1 MVFANVI
8 VAPNPFKE
16 QLRIANYES
25 RGEMAYEL
33 LNVNG
38 QLVRAG
44 SLQPTE
50 TVVETSDLAQGV
62 YVLRLTTNHGTVK
75 TFRLEKE

>member
-62 YVLRLTTNHGTVK
+62 YILRLSTSQDAVK
-75 TFRLEKE
+75 TFRLVKE